1 MDRETQGHPIHE
13 TKDELTSAE
22 SHRAIE
28 SARSKMNAMDFSDW
42 AAQPVPHRSQTTLPS
57 RAGLDLGAF
66 KIFLILAGLT
76 AGMALALRS
85 LF

>member
-1 MDRETQGHPIHE
+1 MDLDRNQNEDREAAG
-13 TKDELTSAE
+13 AE
-22 SHRAIE
+22 SHLEPVHARA
-28 SARSKMNAMDFSDW
+28 KPNAMDFSDW
-42 AAQPVPHRSQTTLPS
+42 AARPAPRRSVANPA
-57 RAGLDLGAF
+57 REGLDIGAL

>member
-1 MDRETQGHPIHE
+1 MDLETSQHEKREVPPTE
-13 TKDELTSAE
+13 EVATSTPPPSEPMAFN
-22 SHRAIE
+22 S
-28 SARSKMNAMDFSDW
+28 W
-42 AAQPVPHRSQTTLPS
+42 AAQPAPRRRAISS
-57 RAGLDLGAF
+57 REKIDFEAF